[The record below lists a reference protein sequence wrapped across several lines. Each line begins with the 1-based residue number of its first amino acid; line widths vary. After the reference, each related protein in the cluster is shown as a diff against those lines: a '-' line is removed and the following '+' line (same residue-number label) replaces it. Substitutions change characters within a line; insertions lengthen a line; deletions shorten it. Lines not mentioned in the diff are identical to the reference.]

1 MTTDALIVLVVIAF
15 IVVSLYRNIFGPGF
29 TFTIGIIAL
38 GVFGILTPTEILS
51 GFANEQIAV
60 IVMLLILGDTIKKS
74 SVIDSTFYNVF
85 KTAKTYRGFLARMTM
100 MVAGFSA
107 FLNNIPLVAIMMPY
121 VTVWSKRNG
130 IAPSKLL
137 IPLSYAAILG
147 GCATLIGTSTNL
159 VVNSLVVDQTI
170 IPGLEPLN
178 IFDFSFVGV
187 PMIVIGIIYLILF
200 SDKLLPIRKDLVE
213 QLSTNTR
220 EYIAEVRVSAKAV
233 YIGQTIEEAEFRNLK
248 GLFLVEIIRGE
259 DAIKPVTPRTRIQ
272 ANDILLFAGNTDSI
286 SDLMGSR
293 EGLQLAQVG
302 MFSKKRHTEL
312 VEVVVPYNSTLVS
325 KTVKATSFRGR
336 FDAAII
342 AIHRNGERISGKIG
356 EVRLEAGDV
365 LLLITGEDFNKSI
378 SETKDL
384 YSINN
389 IKEFK
394 IMPLYKRVTLIGGS
408 IAAILLAAFGV
419 TSLFISLIS
428 LLIVLS
434 IMGIASPKDLGKSI
448 DFNLVLVI
456 ALSLALGTAMVKTG
470 LADWVSQNTFELLT
484 PLGIVGVMAGIFILT
499 NLLGA
504 MVTNKAAVALVFPI
518 ALTLA
523 INLNLDP
530 KPFILLVAFAG
541 AASFITPIGYQTN
554 LMIFGP
560 GRYTFK
566 DFFRIGLPLTILY
579 LIAAVGGLIIQF
591 GVKLGG

>member
-1 MTTDALIVLVVIAF
+1 MTTDAIIVLLVIAF
-15 IVVSLYRNIFGPGF
+15 IIVSLYRNMFGPGF
-29 TFTIGIIAL
+29 TFTIGIVVL
-38 GVFGILTPTEILS
+38 GVAHILTPREILS

-74 SVIDSTFYNVF
+74 SVIDSTFHKVF
-85 KTAKTYRGFLARMTM
+85 QNAKTYNQFLTRMTM

-159 VVNSLVVDQTI
+159 VVNSLVVDQEI

-187 PMIVIGIIYLILF
+187 PMIIIGIIYLVLF
-200 SDKLLPIRKDLVE
+200 SNKMLPSRKDFATTL
-213 QLSTNTR
+213 TDNTR
-220 EYIAEVRVSAKAV
+220 EYIAEVRVRKKAH
-233 YIGQTIEEAEFRNLK
+233 YIGKTIEEAEFRNLK
-248 GLFLVEIIRGE
+248 GLFLVEIIRGDE
-259 DAIKPVTPRTRIQ
+259 AIKPVTPRTKILSE
-272 ANDILLFAGNTDSI
+272 DILLFAGNTESI
-286 SDLMGSR
+286 SDLITSR
-293 EGLQLAQVG
+293 EGLQLAQLG
-302 MFSKKRHTEL
+302 MFSKKPHTEL
-312 VEVVVPYNSTLVS
+312 IEVVVPYNSTLVS
-325 KTVKATSFRGR
+325 KTVKETGFRGK
-336 FDAAII
+336 FDSAII

-356 EVRLEAGDV
+356 EVRLQAGDV
-365 LLLITGEDFNKSI
+365 LLLITGEDFNRSI

-384 YSINN
+384 YSINI

-394 IMPLYKRVTLIGGS
+394 QQPLYKNITLIGGTFV
-408 IAAILLAAFGV
+408 AILLAATGV
-419 TSLFISLIS
+419 TSLFISLIT

-434 IMGIASPKDLGKSI
+434 IMGVASPKDIGKSI

-470 LADWVSQNTFELLT
+470 LADWVSQNTFEMLT
-484 PLGIVGVMAGIFILT
+484 PYGIVSVMAGIFILT
-499 NLLGA
+499 NLLGSI
-504 MVTNKAAVALVFPI
+504 VTNKAAVALVFPI

-554 LMIFGP
+554 LMIYGP

-579 LIAAVGGLIIQF
+579 LIAAVGGLIWQF
-591 GVKLGG
+591 GLSLD

>member
-1 MTTDALIVLVVIAF
+1 MTTDAIIVLIVIVF
-15 IVVSLYRNIFGPGF
+15 IIVSLYRNIIGPGF
-29 TFTIGIIAL
+29 TFTIGIVAL
-38 GVFGILTPTEILS
+38 GIARILTPTEILS

-60 IVMLLILGDTIKKS
+60 IVMLLILGDTIKQS
-74 SVIDSTFYNVF
+74 AVIDSTFHKVF
-85 KTAKTYRGFLARMTM
+85 KKATTYKQFLVRMTM

-159 VVNSLVVDQTI
+159 VVNSLVVDQNI
-170 IPGLEPLN
+170 IPGLKPLN

-187 PMIVIGIIYLILF
+187 PMIIIGIVYLVLF
-200 SDKLLPIRKDLVE
+200 SNKLLPSRKDFAE
-213 QLSTNTR
+213 TLSDNTR
-220 EYIAEVRVSAKAV
+220 EYIAEVRVSEKAH
-233 YIGQTIEEAEFRNLK
+233 YIGKTIAEAEFRNLK

-259 DAIKPVTPRTRIQ
+259 EAIKPVTPQTKILSD
-272 ANDILLFAGNTDSI
+272 DILLFAGNTESI
-286 SDLMGSR
+286 SDLITSR
-293 EGLQLAQVG
+293 EGLQLAQLG
-302 MFSKKRHTEL
+302 MFSKKPHTEL
-312 VEVVVPYNSTLVS
+312 IEVVVPYNSTLVS
-325 KTVKATSFRGR
+325 KTVKETSFRGK
-336 FDAAII
+336 FDSAII

-365 LLLITGEDFNKSI
+365 LLLITGEDFAKSM
-378 SETKDL
+378 SETQDL

-394 IMPLYKRVTLIGGS
+394 TIPLYKRVTLIGGS
-408 IAAILLAAFGV
+408 IAAILLAATGV
-419 TSLFISLIS
+419 TSLFISLIT

-434 IMGIASPKDLGKSI
+434 VMGIASPKDIGKSI

-456 ALSLALGTAMVKTG
+456 ALSLALGTAMVNTG

-504 MVTNKAAVALVFPI
+504 LVTNKAAVALVFPI

-523 INLNLDP
+523 INLNLNP

-541 AASFITPIGYQTN
+541 AASFITPVGYQTN
-554 LMIFGP
+554 LMIYGP
-560 GRYTFK
+560 GRYSFK
-566 DFFRIGLPLTILY
+566 DFFKIGFPLTILY
-579 LIAAVGGLIIQF
+579 LIAAVGGLIWQF
-591 GVKLGG
+591 GLRLN

>member
-1 MTTDALIVLVVIAF
+1 MTTDAIIVLIVIVF
-15 IVVSLYRNIFGPGF
+15 IIVSLYRNIIGPGF
-29 TFTIGIIAL
+29 TFTIGIVAL
-38 GVFGILTPTEILS
+38 GIARILTPTEILS

-60 IVMLLILGDTIKKS
+60 IVMLLILGDTIKQS
-74 SVIDSTFYNVF
+74 AIIDSTFHKVF
-85 KTAKTYRGFLARMTM
+85 QKATTYKQFLGRMTM

-159 VVNSLVVDQTI
+159 VVNSLVVDQKI

-187 PMIVIGIIYLILF
+187 PMIIIGILYLVLF
-200 SDKLLPIRKDLVE
+200 SNKLLPSRKDFAE
-213 QLSTNTR
+213 ALSDNTR
-220 EYIAEVRVSAKAV
+220 EYIAEVRVSEKAH
-233 YIGQTIEEAEFRNLK
+233 YIGKTIEEAEFRNLK
-248 GLFLVEIIRGE
+248 GLFLVEIIRGKE
-259 DAIKPVTPRTRIQ
+259 AIKPVTPQTKILSD
-272 ANDILLFAGNTDSI
+272 DILLFAGNTDSI
-286 SDLMGSR
+286 SDLVTSR
-293 EGLQLAQVG
+293 EGLQLAQLG
-302 MFSKKRHTEL
+302 MFSKKPHTEL
-312 VEVVVPYNSTLVS
+312 IEVVVPYNSTLVS
-325 KTVKATSFRGR
+325 KTVKETSFRGK
-336 FDAAII
+336 FDSAII

-365 LLLITGEDFNKSI
+365 LLLITGEDFARSM
-378 SETKDL
+378 SETRDL

-389 IKEFK
+389 IKKFK
-394 IMPLYKRVTLIGGS
+394 IIPLYKRVTLIGGS
-408 IAAILLAAFGV
+408 IAAILLAATGV
-419 TSLFISLIS
+419 TSLFISLIT

-434 IMGIASPKDLGKSI
+434 VMGIASPKDIGKSI

-456 ALSLALGTAMVKTG
+456 ALSLALGTAMVNTG

-484 PLGIVGVMAGIFILT
+484 PLGIVGVMSGIFILT

-504 MVTNKAAVALVFPI
+504 IVTNKAAVALVFPI

-554 LMIFGP
+554 LMIHGP

-566 DFFRIGLPLTILY
+566 DFFKIGFPLTILY
-579 LIAAVGGLIIQF
+579 LIAAVGGLILQF
-591 GVKLGG
+591 GLRLN

>member
-1 MTTDALIVLVVIAF
+1 MTTDALIVLIVIAF
-15 IVVSLYRNIFGPGF
+15 IIISLYRNIFGPGF

-38 GVFGILTPTEILS
+38 GVAKILTPSEILS

-74 SVIDSTFYNVF
+74 SVIDSTFHKVF
-85 KTAKTYRGFLARMTM
+85 QTATTRKQFLGRMTV

-121 VTVWSKRNG
+121 VTVWGKKNG
-130 IAPSKLL
+130 ISPSKLL

-159 VVNSLVVDQTI
+159 VVNSLVVDQKI
-170 IPGLEPLN
+170 IPDLPPLN

-187 PMIVIGIIYLILF
+187 PMIIIGILYLLLF
-200 SDKLLPIRKDLVE
+200 SNKLLPSRKDFVE
-213 QLSTNTR
+213 AISENTR
-220 EYIAEVRVSAKAV
+220 EYIAEVRVGKRAHYVGK
-233 YIGQTIEEAEFRNLK
+233 TIEEADMRNLK
-248 GLFLVEIIRGE
+248 GLFLVEILRGE
-259 DAIKPVTPRTRIQ
+259 EAIKPVTPRTKIL
-272 ANDILLFAGNTDSI
+272 AEDILLFAGNTEAI
-286 SDLMGSR
+286 SDLVVSR

-302 MFSKKRHTEL
+302 MFSKKPHTE
-312 VEVVVPYNSTLVS
+312 VIEVVVPYNSTLVS
-325 KTVKATSFRGR
+325 KTVKETSFRGK

-356 EVRLEAGDV
+356 EVRLQAGDV
-365 LLLITGEDFNKSI
+365 LLLITGEDFTRSL

-384 YSINN
+384 YSISN
-389 IKEFK
+389 IREFK
-394 IMPLYKRVTLIGGS
+394 TMPLYKSLTLVGGTF
-408 IAAILLAAFGV
+408 AAIVLAATGV
-419 TSLFISLIS
+419 TSLFIALIS
-428 LLIVLS
+428 LLIIIS
-434 IMGIASPKDLGKSI
+434 IMGVASPKDIGKSI

-470 LADWVSQNTFELLT
+470 LADWVSNNTFEMLT
-484 PLGIVGVMAGIFILT
+484 PFGIVGVMTGIFVLT

-504 MVTNKAAVALVFPI
+504 IVTNKAAVALIFPI
-518 ALTLA
+518 ALTMA

-554 LMIFGP
+554 LMIYGP

-579 LIAAVGGLIIQF
+579 LIAAVGGLIWQF
-591 GVKLGG
+591 GLRLN